1 MIRKI
6 GGDSMTQ
13 KILVVDDEPMLTDLL
28 DAHLTQRGYLVCKA
42 NNAEEALA
50 KLGLK
55 PDLILLDIGMPG
67 TDGLQ
72 LCQTIRNH
80 IGCPILFLT
89 ARIAE
94 QDKIDGLAV
103 GGDDYITKPFS
114 LRELTARIEAHLR
127 REARG
132 RQTSE
137 VVAAQGLLIN
147 RSQRKVF
154 TGDREIAFSKREFD
168 ILDFLASHPNQV
180 FDRERIYAAVWG
192 IDGQGD
198 ASVVKEHVRKIRQ
211 KLSEACGSEP
221 IETVWGMGYR
231 WKA

>member
-1 MIRKI
+1 
-6 GGDSMTQ
+6 MTQ

-137 VVAAQGLLIN
+137 VVD
-147 RSQRKVF
+147 RK
-154 TGDREIAFSKREFD
+154 
-168 ILDFLASHPNQV
+168 
-180 FDRERIYAAVWG
+180 
-192 IDGQGD
+192 
-198 ASVVKEHVRKIRQ
+198 SVV
-211 KLSEACGSEP
+211 
-221 IETVWGMGYR
+221 
-231 WKA
+231 

>member
-1 MIRKI
+1 
-6 GGDSMTQ
+6 MTQ

-28 DAHLTQRGYLVCKA
+28 DAHLTQRGYLVWKV
-42 NNAEEALA
+42 NNAEDALA
-50 KLGLK
+50 KLTLK

-67 TDGLQ
+67 IDGLQ
-72 LCQTIRNH
+72 LCQTIRSH
-80 IGCPILFLT
+80 VGCPILFLT
-89 ARIAE
+89 ARITE
-94 QDKIDGLAV
+94 QDKVDGLAV

-132 RQTSE
+132 SQTSE

-147 RSQRKVF
+147 RSQRKAF
-154 TGDREIAFSKREFD
+154 AGNREIAFSKREFD

-180 FDRERIYAAVWG
+180 FDRERIYTAVWG

-198 ASVVKEHVRKIRQ
+198 AGVVKEHVRKIRQ
-211 KLSEACGSEP
+211 KLLKACGSEP

>member
-6 GGDSMTQ
+6 GGNNMAQ

-50 KLGLK
+50 KLGLR

-72 LCQTIRNH
+72 LCRTIRGH
-80 IGCPILFLT
+80 VGCPILFLT

-94 QDKIDGLAV
+94 QDKVDGLAV

-127 REARG
+127 REAREH
-132 RQTSE
+132 QAAE
-137 VVAAQGLLIN
+137 VVAARGILIN
-147 RSQRKVF
+147 RSNRKVF
-154 TGDREIAFSKREFD
+154 AGNQEIALSKREFD
-168 ILDFLASHPNQV
+168 ILDFLVSHPNQV

-198 ASVVKEHVRKIRQ
+198 AGVVKEHVRKIRQ

-221 IETVWGMGYR
+221 LETVWGMGYR

>member
-154 TGDREIAFSKREFD
+154 AGNREIAFSKREFD

-198 ASVVKEHVRKIRQ
+198 ASVVKEHVRK
-211 KLSEACGSEP
+211 
-221 IETVWGMGYR
+221 
-231 WKA
+231 

>member
-1 MIRKI
+1 
-6 GGDSMTQ
+6 MTQ

-28 DAHLTQRGYLVCKA
+28 DAHLTQRGYLVWKV
-42 NNAEEALA
+42 NNAEDALA
-50 KLGLK
+50 KLTLK

-67 TDGLQ
+67 IDGLQ
-72 LCQTIRNH
+72 LCQTIRSH
-80 IGCPILFLT
+80 VGCPILFLT
-89 ARIAE
+89 ARITE
-94 QDKIDGLAV
+94 QDKVDGLAV

-132 RQTSE
+132 SQTSE

-154 TGDREIAFSKREFD
+154 AGNREIAFSKRELD

-198 ASVVKEHVRKIRQ
+198 AGVVKEHVRKIRQ
-211 KLSEACGSEP
+211 KLLKACGSEP

>member
-1 MIRKI
+1 
-6 GGDSMTQ
+6 MTQ

-28 DAHLTQRGYLVCKA
+28 DAHLTQRGYLVWKV
-42 NNAEEALA
+42 NNAEDALA
-50 KLGLK
+50 KLTLK

-67 TDGLQ
+67 IDGLQ
-72 LCQTIRNH
+72 LCQTIRSH
-80 IGCPILFLT
+80 VGCPILFLT
-89 ARIAE
+89 ARITE
-94 QDKIDGLAV
+94 QDKVDGLAV

-127 REARG
+127 REVRG
-132 RQTSE
+132 SQTSE

-154 TGDREIAFSKREFD
+154 AGNREIAFSKREFD

-180 FDRERIYAAVWG
+180 FDRERIYTAVWG

-198 ASVVKEHVRKIRQ
+198 AGVVKEHVRKIRQ
-211 KLSEACGSEP
+211 KLLKACGSEP

>member
-1 MIRKI
+1 
-6 GGDSMTQ
+6 MTQ

-127 REARG
+127 RAAMRPATSPASGTIAVGRLSLDMAQHRATLGGKPVALTPKEFKILATLAASPGTVLSREQLVEAAWG
-132 RQTSE
+132 PEFVGETSS
-137 VVAAQGLLIN
+137 IT
-147 RSQRKVF
+147 VF
-154 TGDREIAFSKREFD
+154 IKKLRAKIEADPTE
-168 ILDFLASHPNQV
+168 P
-180 FDRERIYAAVWG
+180 RI
-192 IDGQGD
+192 
-198 ASVVKEHVRKIRQ
+198 
-211 KLSEACGSEP
+211 
-221 IETVWGMGYR
+221 IETVWGIGYR
-231 WKA
+231 LDPEACG

>member
-6 GGDSMTQ
+6 GGNNMAQ

-50 KLGLK
+50 KLSLR

-72 LCQTIRNH
+72 LCRTIRSH
-80 IGCPILFLT
+80 VACPILFLT

-94 QDKIDGLAV
+94 QDKVDGLAV

-127 REARG
+127 REAREH
-132 RQTSE
+132 QAAE
-137 VVAAQGLLIN
+137 VVAVRGILIN
-147 RSQRKVF
+147 RSNRKVF
-154 TGDREIAFSKREFD
+154 AGNQEIALSKREFD
-168 ILDFLASHPNQV
+168 ILNFLVSHPNQV

-198 ASVVKEHVRKIRQ
+198 AGVVKEHVRKIRQ

-221 IETVWGMGYR
+221 LETVWGMGYR

>member
-1 MIRKI
+1 
-6 GGDSMTQ
+6 MTQ

-94 QDKIDGLAV
+94 QDKIDGLAI

-114 LRELTARIEAHLR
+114 LRELTARIEALLR

-154 TGDREIAFSKREFD
+154 AGDREIAFSKREFD

-180 FDRERIYAAVWG
+180 FDRERIYTAVWG

-198 ASVVKEHVRKIRQ
+198 AGVVKEHVRKIRQ
-211 KLSEACGSEP
+211 KLLKACGSEP

>member
-1 MIRKI
+1 
-6 GGDSMTQ
+6 MTQ

-28 DAHLTQRGYLVCKA
+28 DVHLTQRGYLVCKA

-72 LCQTIRNH
+72 LCQTIRSH
-80 IGCPILFLT
+80 VGCPILFLT

-114 LRELTARIEAHLR
+114 LRELTARVEAHLR

-137 VVAAQGLLIN
+137 VVAVQGLLIN

-154 TGDREIAFSKREFD
+154 AGDREIAFSKREFD

-198 ASVVKEHVRKIRQ
+198 ASVIKEHVRKIRQ
-211 KLSEACGSEP
+211 KLSEACCGEP